1 MMVMLCYR
9 NEQVVWAVNQ
19 SGSGAFTM
27 TFTEEKVETRNM
39 LTYLMPLCVIF
50 NQTRFYPSVN
60 LEALRDARLF
70 IV

>member
-9 NEQVVWAVNQ
+9 TEQVVWAVNH

-39 LTYLMPLCVIF
+39 LTYFMPLCVIF
-50 NQTRFYPSVN
+50 NKTRFHPSVN
-60 LEALRDARLF
+60 LEALRDVRLF
-70 IV
+70 VV